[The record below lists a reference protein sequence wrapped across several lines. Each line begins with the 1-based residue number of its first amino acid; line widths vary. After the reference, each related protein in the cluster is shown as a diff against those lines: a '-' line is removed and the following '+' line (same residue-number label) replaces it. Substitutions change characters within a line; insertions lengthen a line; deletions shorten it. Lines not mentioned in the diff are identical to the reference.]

1 MTIRPWNLIHQERL
15 TMARD
20 ETAVT
25 RIVHDGES
33 FRVQGVHDGRPSD
46 FRVATADVQAIEKAE
61 GRKGVEAF
69 FHRSLEA
76 GRMDVRHNLE
86 P

>member
-1 MTIRPWNLIHQERL
+1 
-15 TMARD
+15 MATT

-25 RIVHDGES
+25 RVIHEGES
-33 FRVQGVHDGRPSD
+33 FRVQGVHEGRQSD

-61 GRKGVEAF
+61 GRKGVDAF
-69 FHRSLEA
+69 FHRSLA
-76 GRMDVRHNLE
+76 GGRMDQRHELT

>member
-1 MTIRPWNLIHQERL
+1 
-15 TMARD
+15 MAD
-20 ETAVT
+20 DKTAVT
-25 RIVHDGES
+25 SIHHDGES

-46 FRVATADVQAIEKAE
+46 YRVATADVRAIEKAE

-69 FHRSLEA
+69 FHRSLA
-76 GRMDVRHNLE
+76 GGRVDQRHNLE

>member
-1 MTIRPWNLIHQERL
+1 
-15 TMARD
+15 MARD

-25 RIVHDGES
+25 RVIHDSDS
-33 FRVQGVHDGRPSD
+33 FRVQGVHEGRPSD
-46 FRVATADVQAIEKAE
+46 FRVATADVRAIEKAE

-69 FHRSLEA
+69 FHRSLEG
-76 GRMDVRHNLE
+76 GRQDVRHDQT